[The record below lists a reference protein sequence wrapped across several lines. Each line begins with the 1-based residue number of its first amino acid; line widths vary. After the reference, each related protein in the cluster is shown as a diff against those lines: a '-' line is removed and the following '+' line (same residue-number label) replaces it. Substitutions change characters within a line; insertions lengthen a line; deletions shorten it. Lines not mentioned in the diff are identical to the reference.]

1 MAEWIELNISKNISK
16 PLYIYTTF
24 KILTNMEV
32 TETNLHISN
41 LWL

>member
-1 MAEWIELNISKNISK
+1 MAEWIEPNISENISK
-16 PLYIYTTF
+16 PLYTTF